1 MSQSRLWLGKKQAK
15 KKQAKKK
22 QAKNRSKTALKAGLS
37 RP

>member
-1 MSQSRLWLGKKQAK
+1 MSKVDCGSV